1 MKLLFW
7 VGLAVLVL
15 GLVSLVVPIPSTQH
29 DSVQAVGI
37 TLGVETTHQETV
49 SPVFSALLILAGA
62 GMMIAGKARPQ

>member
-37 TLGVETTHQETV
+37 TLGVETTHRETV
-49 SPVFSALLILAGA
+49 SPVLSALLILAGA